1 MVEFALVSVIA
12 LSVFVAVAHALFLYE
27 RNVLMGSLSEGVR
40 VAAAQDRTVAD
51 GEQRAV
57 TLVRQAVGGRVAG
70 ALTIVVPAPET
81 ASSQCHRPAPSFVPG
96 FPDLPVRMTASMH
109 KEEQLVPT
117 TEVPAER
124 RHPLP
129 APLRRA
135 PPPPSPL
142 AVLDQRPAPAW
153 LALVGILGGALW
165 LQGAQRL
172 VPVYAAARDLPSGA
186 VLAAGDLTEAQVN
199 LPAAELRQYLQPA
212 TAGAYVGQ
220 VLTDSLRKDML
231 VPATIVAPS
240 PTAADQVEIPI
251 KVEDGDLPEGL
262 RPGDQVQVL
271 AAYTDGQRR
280 GTAQV
285 LLPQAEVVHILR
297 DSTASL
303 GGSDRP
309 LGIQVR
315 MPSERAQPVTAALAN
330 ARIFIIKLQ
339 GSGTSDQPQAS
350 AAGGP

>member
-1 MVEFALVSVIA
+1 
-12 LSVFVAVAHALFLYE
+12 
-27 RNVLMGSLSEGVR
+27 
-40 VAAAQDRTVAD
+40 
-51 GEQRAV
+51 
-57 TLVRQAVGGRVAG
+57 
-70 ALTIVVPAPET
+70 
-81 ASSQCHRPAPSFVPG
+81 
-96 FPDLPVRMTASMH
+96 
-109 KEEQLVPT
+109 
-117 TEVPAER
+117 
-124 RHPLP
+124 
-129 APLRRA
+129 
-135 PPPPSPL
+135 
-142 AVLDQRPAPAW
+142 
-153 LALVGILGGALW
+153 
-165 LQGAQRL
+165 
-172 VPVYAAARDLPSGA
+172 VYAAARDLPSGA
-186 VLAAGDLTEAQVN
+186 VLAAGDLTQAQVN
-199 LPAAELRQYLQPA
+199 LPAAELRQYLQP
-212 TAGAYVGQ
+212 TSAGAYVGK

-231 VPATIVAPS
+231 VPATIVAPT
-240 PTAADQVEIPI
+240 PAAADQVEIPI

-297 DSTASL
+297 DPTASL